1 VISITSKGDYKRTLD
16 FLNRSRRGDV
26 FPDLN
31 FYGRIG
37 VQALR
42 RATPVDTGLTASS
55 WGYRVIKGKHGPSLE
70 WFNTNGKNGTSVA
83 ILIQYGHATGT
94 GGYVIGKNYI
104 NPAMHPL
111 FDTIANDVWKAVMK
125 S

>member
-1 VISITSKGDYKRTLD
+1 MISITSKGDYKKTLD

-31 FYGRIG
+31 SYGRIG
-37 VQALR
+37 VNALR
-42 RATPVDTGLTASS
+42 RVTPVDTGLTASS
-55 WGYRVIKGKHGPSLE
+55 WDYRIIKGKHGPTIE

>member
-1 VISITSKGDYKRTLD
+1 VISITSKGDYKKTLD

-31 FYGRIG
+31 SYGRIG
-37 VQALR
+37 VNALR
-42 RATPVDTGLTASS
+42 RVTPVDTGLTASS
-55 WGYRVIKGKHGPSLE
+55 WDYRIIKGKHGPTIE